1 MKSIM
6 FMHPLM
12 YEFGVRFLYFD
23 GLKILKPIIGE
34 EKEVFEPACGYGRI
48 KRFISS
54 TCKYSGIDLN
64 ERFVNYARRRNRD
77 IRMGNILDSKNYKES
92 DVIILSDILHHLSR
106 EDIRTLFSIAVRFA
120 REKIVIVEPEFV
132 TYAAKKNTLSRALGK
147 FMAVM
152 DYDGINEI
160 EKWLSDEE
168 YKSLFYDLKESNNIE
183 KFEIKKFRRHY
194 FVEMFMNENR

>member
-1 MKSIM
+1 
-6 FMHPLM
+6 
-12 YEFGVRFLYFD
+12 
-23 GLKILKPIIGE
+23 LKILKPIIGE

-183 KFEIKKFRRHY
+183 KFKIKKFRRHY

>member
-1 MKSIM
+1 MI
-6 FMHPLM
+6 
-12 YEFGVRFLYFD
+12 V
-23 GLKILKPIIGE
+23 
-34 EKEVFEPACGYGRI
+34 
-48 KRFISS
+48 
-54 TCKYSGIDLN
+54 
-64 ERFVNYARRRNRD
+64 
-77 IRMGNILDSKNYKES
+77 
-92 DVIILSDILHHLSR
+92 LSDILHHLSS
-106 EDIRTLFSIAVRFA
+106 EDTRTLFSIAVRFA

-183 KFEIKKFRRHY
+183 KFKIKKFRRHY